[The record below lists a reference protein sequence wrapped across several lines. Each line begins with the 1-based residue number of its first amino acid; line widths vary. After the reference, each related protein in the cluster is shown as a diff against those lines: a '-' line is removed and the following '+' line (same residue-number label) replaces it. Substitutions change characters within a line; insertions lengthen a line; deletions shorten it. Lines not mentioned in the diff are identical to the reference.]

1 LTLSSE
7 NPVSES
13 AFKLNLYRY
22 IAGANRASRLVVEE
36 CYKWGFQ
43 RKVFGKPLIE
53 QPVIRNKLAQ
63 MTSLVEGVHAWWGC
77 TG

>member
-1 LTLSSE
+1 
-7 NPVSES
+7 
-13 AFKLNLYRY
+13 LYRY